1 MNLLDLGRQKFHF
14 YANFKSVHLMWKVW
28 KCKLLIAGLVFC
40 VMFQIRNGNRTD
52 WSPIQSVII
61 RMITNRTNVQR
72 ESDLFITGMITLGGK
87 GE

>member
-1 MNLLDLGRQKFHF
+1 MQ
-14 YANFKSVHLMWKVW
+14 MWKVW
-28 KCKLLIAGLVFC
+28 KCKLLKAGLVFC

-72 ESDLFITGMITLGGK
+72 ESDFFITGMVTLGGK